1 MAVGMFLFSAVDATS
16 KISNRRFAPF
26 SDCLDKTAW
35 AGLWHLSFAG
45 DVWPSYLHYN
55 SSCSATGT
63 GILAAGSATLFI
75 IAISQVP
82 LADAITVT
90 FIAPLVVTMLSAVLL
105 AEKVG
110 LHRWAQSLPVLR
122 VQLLLY
128 ARALKTFTLPCYWC
142 FGRYLFAGRQIISRL
157 LSSSDNVYTT
167 VAYTALASSVMLSV
181 PAYFVWITRRPTSSL
196 SC

>member
-1 MAVGMFLFSAVDATS
+1 MAVGMFLFSAVDALAKYLTDE
-16 KISNRRFAPF
+16 FAPF

-55 SSCSATGT
+55 SSCSATG
-63 GILAAGSATLFI
+63 AGNSGSRGPPLFI

-90 FIAPLVVTMLSAVLL
+90 FCPLVVTILSAVLL

-110 LHRWAQSLPVLR
+110 LHRWSAIIASFTGTVIVIRPGFENFHPA
-122 VQLLLY
+122 LLLVFL
-128 ARALKTFTLPCYWC
+128 AAI
-142 FGRYLFAGRQIISRL
+142 LFAGRQ
-157 LSSSDNVYTT
+157 N
-167 VAYTALASSVMLSV
+167 
-181 PAYFVWITRRPTSSL
+181 YFT
-196 SC
+196 CK